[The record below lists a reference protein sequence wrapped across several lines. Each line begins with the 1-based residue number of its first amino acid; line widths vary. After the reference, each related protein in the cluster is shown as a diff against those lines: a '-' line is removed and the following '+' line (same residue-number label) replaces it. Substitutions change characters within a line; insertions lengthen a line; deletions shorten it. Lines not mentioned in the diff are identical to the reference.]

1 MWGRL
6 PTFFCY
12 WTKLRR
18 CLKPTLEE
26 VVTQEL
32 DGLGYDLVEI
42 HRGGSRSRPVF
53 EVRLERRDGA
63 GVTVD
68 DCARASRAIEAR
80 LEATE
85 LVPERYE
92 LQVSS
97 PGIERP
103 LRSAAEWRRFVGKW
117 ANVSSPALHGRME
130 VEIVGVEGDAGA
142 EVAVVRDAKGVERR
156 VPLAEV
162 TEARLAFRWQ

>member
-12 WTKLRR
+12 RTNLPR
-18 CLKPTLEE
+18 CLKPSLEE

-32 DGLGYDLVEI
+32 DGLGYDLVELR
-42 HRGGSRSRPVF
+42 RGGSRSRPVF
-53 EVRLERRDGA
+53 EIRLERRDGA

-103 LRSAAEWRRFVGKW
+103 LRNAAEWRRFTGQW
-117 ANVSSPALHGRME
+117 ASVSSPALNGRLE
-130 VEIVGVEGDAGA
+130 VEIVGVEGDVGA

-156 VPLAEV
+156 VALADV

>member
-1 MWGRL
+1 
-6 PTFFCY
+6 
-12 WTKLRR
+12 
-18 CLKPTLEE
+18 LKPTLEE

-32 DGLGYDLVEI
+32 DGLGYDLVELR
-42 HRGGSRSRPVF
+42 RGGSRSRPVF
-53 EVRLERRDGA
+53 EVRLERRDGV

-68 DCARASRAIEAR
+68 DCARSSRAIEAR
-80 LEATE
+80 LEASE

-103 LRSAAEWRRFVGKW
+103 LRNAAEWRRFVGQW
-117 ANVSSPALHGRME
+117 ASVNSPALHGRME
-130 VEIVGVEGDAGA
+130 VEIVGVEGDVGA

-156 VPLAEV
+156 VALADV
-162 TEARLAFRWQ
+162 VEARLAFRWQ